1 MSVQQSNHGSSAART
16 MGRAMG
22 RAIRAWCYATL
33 LCSCLSLLL
42 LFIRHS
48 QMTTSHYG
56 ALVIAVGILYSNAF
70 VALAWMFY
78 DIAYSRGAST
88 QECPET
94 HLDFSGACTFGDTTE
109 VAPWSVLFGSLLG
122 IIIVSFKFLKWLAH
136 WQDLHWLTFCS
147 RFVGHMI
154 GFRFRALVYKLVGTT
169 VIYQLSV

>member
-1 MSVQQSNHGSSAART
+1 MV
-16 MGRAMG
+16 
-22 RAIRAWCYATL
+22 
-33 LCSCLSLLL
+33 LCHFALIMPVTRC
-42 LFIRHS
+42 FNRDS

-70 VALAWMFY
+70 VALAWVFY
-78 DIAYSRGAST
+78 DIAYSPGANT

-94 HLDFSGACTFGDTTE
+94 HLDSPCTFGDTTE

-122 IIIVSFKFLKWLAH
+122 MIVVSFQLLKWLAQ
-136 WQDLHWLTFCS
+136 WQDSFWLTFCS

-169 VIYQLSV
+169 VINQLIVCVQLLAMLHVNGLPEQSSGSL